1 MADTDVA
8 VGCAVGIPCGI
19 VLIVMLALWFRQKL
33 RYKREVAAET
43 DRDKEI
49 NNDLDLDDV
58 IDANTIRDNK
68 KKHESNDSWKIDVEN
83 QTQTAGETSSSS
95 GDTDEKL
102 VNKTYLIR
110 KQSKI
115 MGLKIVPNT
124 PGAVG
129 GATNGSSSVS
139 NDSKGSLQQPQYPH
153 NRQSRTSKMYDPNY
167 SGSNQ
172 NLAETSITVPTSSTA
187 QRQNYMNYYESVIPV
202 LPSASGS
209 THSILNGNTAAS
221 NAGTDTESKVSDIP
235 TRKSQNSL
243 LGGDYVQQLRAN
255 DSSSFPRTTQT
266 LVPASPSQINLMNNY
281 SASAST
287 SRNGSSLNLYN
298 AGGNAAGAGASN
310 LQNVRK
316 PRHHRDSS
324 YSNGDLLSNRSR
336 SRGSNQSLLMLGAVA
351 GSPLPNAGG
360 QSNSYDTK
368 RSSFLEKNSLEN
380 NEAIIPSRL
389 DTTRRTS
396 FSEKQQKP
404 SPISIPSSVEHHQ
417 PHQQQ
422 QQHHQSKIVKS
433 QKIKKFDP
441 PTPPPQRSSRSP
453 RSTPPPPPPSKSIAG
468 SPSQPHHHES
478 PRKLDQNNNNNNN
491 SLISPTSESSG
502 DGDPLEIDITHKIPM
517 KTPFKPESKPKTPT
531 SKSDTKFETP
541 PALSS
546 TPPIA
551 RTISPFDTPPRES
564 QYFDD
569 EEEDEDTEISNVA
582 APVSSLRNANFG
594 SHNVSLSTIDPDED
608 AYHDAVDASGLG
620 VKSQGKGVV
629 DEGVQLK
636 EEEKDMYAN
645 YKSNKKEWLSSVVSR
660 GAVH

>member
-19 VLIVMLALWFRQKL
+19 VLIVMFALWQRQKM

-43 DRDKEI
+43 ERDREI

-58 IDANTIRDNK
+58 VDANTIRDK
-68 KKHESNDSWKIDVEN
+68 KDKHASTDSWKVDVEK
-83 QTQTAGETSSSS
+83 QTQTTTGETSSSS

-115 MGLKIVPNT
+115 MGLKIVPKT
-124 PGAVG
+124 PGAP
-129 GATNGSSSVS
+129 NGSYSVS
-139 NDSKGSLQQPQYPH
+139 NDSKGSLQQPQNPH

-172 NLAETSITVPTSSTA
+172 NLTDTSITVPTSSTA
-187 QRQNYMNYYESVIPV
+187 QRQNYMSYYESVIPV

-281 SASAST
+281 SASASN

-298 AGGNAAGAGASN
+298 AGANAAGA
-310 LQNVRK
+310 QNVRK

-368 RSSFLEKNSLEN
+368 RSSFLDKNSLEN
-380 NEAIIPSRL
+380 NEATIPSRL

-396 FSEKQQKP
+396 FSEKQQKH
-404 SPISIPSSVEHHQ
+404 SPTSISSPTEHHQ
-417 PHQQQ
+417 
-422 QQHHQSKIVKS
+422 QSKLVKS
-433 QKIKKFDP
+433 KKITKIDP
-441 PTPPPQRSSRSP
+441 PTPPPQRSSRS
-453 RSTPPPPPPSKSIAG
+453 TPPQSIAV
-468 SPSQPHHHES
+468 SPSQPPHHES
-478 PRKLDQNNNNNNN
+478 PRKLN
-491 SLISPTSESSG
+491 SSLTSPTSESSS
-502 DGDPLEIDITHKIPM
+502 DDPLEIEVTHKIPM
-517 KTPFKPESKPKTPT
+517 NTSSTPSKSTKSKTTTTTTTKPKTPT
-531 SKSDTKFETP
+531 SKSDTKFQNP
-541 PALSS
+541 PSLSS

-551 RTISPFDTPPRES
+551 RTISPFDTPPRDS

-569 EEEDEDTEISNVA
+569 DDEDTEISNVA
-582 APVSSLRNANFG
+582 PVSSLAHVG
-594 SHNVSLSTIDPDED
+594 SRNVSLSTIDPDED
-608 AYHDAVDASGLG
+608 YHDAVGTSGLG
-620 VKSQGKGVV
+620 VKSKTGVKSPV

-660 GAVH
+660 GAAR